1 MEPRHRVGGADD
13 RAFAGA
19 GGTMKFLLLLVP
31 CILALW
37 VPLYNSIPPAL
48 FGIPFFF
55 WFQLVL
61 IPISALAILAADRV
75 GKN

>member
-1 MEPRHRVGGADD
+1 MAEDIIMNRERSPVRGSSGGI
-13 RAFAGA
+13 
-19 GGTMKFLLLLVP
+19 MQLFLLAIP
-31 CILALW
+31 CIVALW
-37 VPLYNSIPPAL
+37 VPLYNSIPPVL

-61 IPISALAILAADRV
+61 IPISALAILAADRI

>member
-1 MEPRHRVGGADD
+1 MQL
-13 RAFAGA
+13 
-19 GGTMKFLLLLVP
+19 FLLALP
-31 CILALW
+31 CILAVC
-37 VPLYNSIPPAL
+37 VPLYNSVPPVL

-61 IPISALAILAADRV
+61 IPLSALAILAADRI

>member
-1 MEPRHRVGGADD
+1 MAEYIHHGRERSPIRGSSGGI
-13 RAFAGA
+13 
-19 GGTMKFLLLLVP
+19 MQLFLLALP
-31 CILALW
+31 CIFALW
-37 VPLYNSIPPAL
+37 VPLYNSIPPVL

-61 IPISALAILAADRV
+61 IPVSALAILAADRI

>member
-1 MEPRHRVGGADD
+1 MAEDIIIGGND
-13 RAFAGA
+13 RPVR
-19 GGTMKFLLLLVP
+19 GGIMQLFLLALP
-31 CILALW
+31 CIFALW
-37 VPLYNSIPPAL
+37 VPLYNSVPPVL

-61 IPISALAILAADRV
+61 VPISALAILAADRM

>member
-1 MEPRHRVGGADD
+1 MAEDISGENDRPFLSGGNL
-13 RAFAGA
+13 
-19 GGTMKFLLLLVP
+19 KLFLLALP

-37 VPLYNSIPPAL
+37 VPLYNSVPPVL

-61 IPISALAILAADRV
+61 IPISALTILAADRI

>member
-1 MEPRHRVGGADD
+1 
-13 RAFAGA
+13 
-19 GGTMKFLLLLVP
+19 MKFLLLLVP

-37 VPLYNSIPPAL
+37 VPLYNSISPVL

-61 IPISALAILAADRV
+61 IPISALAIVAADRV

>member
-1 MEPRHRVGGADD
+1 
-13 RAFAGA
+13 
-19 GGTMKFLLLLVP
+19 MKFLLLLVP

-37 VPLYNSIPPAL
+37 APLYNSVPPIL
-48 FGIPFFF
+48 VGIPFFF

-61 IPISALAILAADRV
+61 IPISALAILVADRV

>member
-1 MEPRHRVGGADD
+1 MIACSTIGGI
-13 RAFAGA
+13 
-19 GGTMKFLLLLVP
+19 MKLFLLFVP

-37 VPLYNSIPPAL
+37 VPLYNSIPPTL
-48 FGIPFFF
+48 FDIPFFF

-75 GKN
+75 GRN

>member
-1 MEPRHRVGGADD
+1 
-13 RAFAGA
+13 
-19 GGTMKFLLLLVP
+19 MKLFLLFVP

-37 VPLYNSIPPAL
+37 VPLYNSISPTL
-48 FGIPFFF
+48 FDIPFFF

-75 GKN
+75 GRN